1 MIFLGILFNY
11 YIMPNTSETLKQ
23 LVETFAVEA
32 EKFYG
37 GNNAAGARARKALQE
52 IGKYAKT
59 ERKAIQEEKNSRKA
73 AKVA

>member
-1 MIFLGILFNY
+1 
-11 YIMPNTSETLKQ
+11 MPNTSDTLRK
-23 LVETFAVEA
+23 LTDTFGFEA

-52 IGKYAKT
+52 IGKYAKA

-73 AKVA
+73 AKTGAPAAA

>member
-1 MIFLGILFNY
+1 
-11 YIMPNTSETLKQ
+11 MPNTSETLKQ
-23 LVETFAVEA
+23 LVESFAVEA

-52 IGKYAKT
+52 IGKYAKS

>member
-1 MIFLGILFNY
+1 LIFLGVLVNY

-52 IGKYAKT
+52 IGKYAKS

-73 AKVA
+73 GKAA